1 MSSNS
6 ALSHSN
12 DVGELALEDSEELD
26 RFAIVANDLADAAG
40 EVIRKYFR
48 KSFDIRDKEDLS
60 NFSFSLFLALRKIY
74 NTLFSVL
81 FKF

>member
-48 KSFDIRDKEDLS
+48 KSFTIRDKEDLS
-60 NFSFSLFLALRKIY
+60 NFSFSLFLALRKI
-74 NTLFSVL
+74 
-81 FKF
+81 